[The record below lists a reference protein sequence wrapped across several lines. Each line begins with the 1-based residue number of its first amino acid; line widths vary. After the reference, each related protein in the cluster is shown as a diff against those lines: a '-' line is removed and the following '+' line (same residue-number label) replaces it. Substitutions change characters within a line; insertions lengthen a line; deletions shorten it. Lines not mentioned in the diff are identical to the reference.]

1 LTRADRYRRSI
12 AVMFLDL
19 DNFKVVNDS
28 LGHEVGDQLLSA
40 VANRLRECLRDE
52 DTAARLGGDELA
64 VLLEDIVDEQS
75 VVDIAKR
82 ISAMMTEPFVL
93 NGRELFATFSI
104 GIALST
110 PGHDRPDTLLR
121 NADLAMYRAKANGK
135 ARFQVFDPSMTISA
149 LERME
154 METDLR
160 HALDRGELRVVYQPI
175 MSLETGSVS
184 ELEVLVR
191 WDHPTRGLISP
202 TQFIP
207 LAEETG
213 LIVAIGQ
220 WVLEESCRQGRAW
233 HVAQPTEPLLTIS
246 VNLSARQFLQVDLVE
261 DVARAIWESRMD
273 PSSLNLEITES
284 VLMRDIDGTIEKLW
298 ALKRLG
304 VQLAIDDFG
313 TGYSSLSY
321 LKRFPVDT
329 LKIDRSFVSGLGQ
342 DSNDTAIV
350 RSVVALAKSLNLAV
364 TGEGIETSEQLGHL
378 QALGCDRGQGYLFA
392 MPLDAHAIDALLDGN
407 AHVEPVTGH
416 RSVA

>member
-1 LTRADRYRRSI
+1 
-12 AVMFLDL
+12 
-19 DNFKVVNDS
+19 
-28 LGHEVGDQLLSA
+28 
-40 VANRLRECLRDE
+40 
-52 DTAARLGGDELA
+52 
-64 VLLEDIVDEQS
+64 
-75 VVDIAKR
+75 
-82 ISAMMTEPFVL
+82 
-93 NGRELFATFSI
+93 
-104 GIALST
+104 
-110 PGHDRPDTLLR
+110 
-121 NADLAMYRAKANGK
+121 
-135 ARFQVFDPSMTISA
+135 MTISA

-160 HALDRGELRVVYQPI
+160 HALDRSELRVVYQPI
-175 MSLETGSVS
+175 ISLETGNVS
-184 ELEVLVR
+184 ELEALVR

-220 WVLEESCRQGRAW
+220 WVLEESCRQGSAW
-233 HVAQPTEPLLTIS
+233 HLAHPSEPLLTIS

-261 DVARAIWESRMD
+261 DVARAVWESRLD
-273 PSSLNLEITES
+273 PSSLKLEITES
-284 VLMRDIDGTIEKLW
+284 VLMRDVDGTIEKLW

-392 MPLDAHAIDALLDGN
+392 MPLDAYEIDALL
-407 AHVEPVTGH
+407 AHHTQAAPVADQ
-416 RSVA
+416 RFVA